1 MYYIHFSI
9 ILINIKTFC
18 IKLPH
23 PAPGTVQVDFRGIVG
38 SNITGIKVIIA
49 TNTMS
54 PIMNRIFLLFLVYN
68 WFVSK
73 VINNTSQFLFR
84 YIINNIILI

>member
-9 ILINIKTFC
+9 ILISVKTFC

-23 PAPGTVQVDFRGIVG
+23 PAPGTEQSEFCGIVG

-49 TNTMS
+49 TSAMS

-73 VINNTSQFLFR
+73 VINNTSQLLFR